1 MRSLELAS
9 GSFAIRQCVSLVMTW
24 SYARQVQDD
33 DQQRESERDG
43 ADT

>member
-1 MRSLELAS
+1 
-9 GSFAIRQCVSLVMTW
+9 MTW

-43 ADT
+43 ADYVDPSRCTVGV